1 MHAQTSRGPGDLP
14 ALSPAVTPQD
24 SGLEGDTP
32 GWRGGR
38 TTPLPPGRGSGRKVS
53 LTPPPPIHSSDP
65 RKARGRRQGEP
76 LPTPGTPHGRGGGA
90 RSVPPPLP
98 RPAPTRRSRR
108 RPSPP
113 GAALAAAA
121 APPTPSC
128 SAPAGRSR
136 RAGPTCPERPQLG
149 PRPAPRPP
157 PRGARAGGRRRS
169 RAGRGRGGGS
179 RRGTRGFLPLRG
191 GGRAETGL
199 PGAGWGE
206 GDAAE
211 RLTAH
216 LPGST
221 HFPNIRRVGPRRGTA
236 RTKAATTSQDSA
248 PRTLPCRH
256 RCRHLPAVHLP
267 SPHPAMRLVR
277 VLRLTP
283 LQPALVRA
291 SVLSSHLLR
300 ALHLFPQRVPT
311 EMKIES
317 SKSKKPGTN
326 HGRYFLSEEK
336 IPPNKS

>member
-1 MHAQTSRGPGDLP
+1 MHAQTSRGPGDLL

-24 SGLEGDTP
+24 SGPEGDAP

-53 LTPPPPIHSSDP
+53 LTPPPPIHSSDL

-90 RSVPPPLP
+90 RSIPPPLP

-108 RPSPP
+108 RPSPQ

-128 SAPAGRSR
+128 SAPADRSR

-169 RAGRGRGGGS
+169 GAGRSRGGGS
-179 RRGTRGFLPLRG
+179 RRRTRGFLPLRG

-199 PGAGWGE
+199 PGAGWG
-206 GDAAE
+206 GGGKGMPWND
-211 RLTAH
+211 
-216 LPGST
+216 LPPTS
-221 HFPNIRRVGPRRGTA
+221 RGPRTSPVS
-236 RTKAATTSQDSA
+236 AAWVLGAA
-248 PRTLPCRH
+248 PPGPGRH
-256 RCRHLPAVHLP
+256 HLSGLS
-267 SPHPAMRLVR
+267 SPHPPLPA
-277 VLRLTP
+277 LTP
-283 LQPALVRA
+283 APPRCPPPVAASRHPPSPGPAVINA
-291 SVLSSHLLR
+291 GNSSP
-300 ALHLFPQRVPT
+300 AVIVVP
-311 EMKIES
+311 
-317 SKSKKPGTN
+317 
-326 HGRYFLSEEK
+326 
-336 IPPNKS
+336 